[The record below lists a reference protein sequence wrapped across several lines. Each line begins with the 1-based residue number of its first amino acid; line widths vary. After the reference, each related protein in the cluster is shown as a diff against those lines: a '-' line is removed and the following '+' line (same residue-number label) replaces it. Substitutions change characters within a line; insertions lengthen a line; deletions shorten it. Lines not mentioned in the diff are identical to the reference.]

1 MIPNSEIVRVT
12 ESLNGRTYWRHYDA
26 STFLRNDLYM
36 DFLKSKEKQDQL
48 KRIWAVNMSQKWG
61 CDAETLYTK
70 CPDVCP
76 IFNTPLDYGL
86 GKNTV
91 IRNVSG
97 ENNDWFRPSV
107 DHIVAR
113 SNGGDSSDVNNMVV
127 ISLRANTLKSNLET
141 LEELDTLY
149 NGLKRLYFSDLKV

>member
-1 MIPNSEIVRVT
+1 MIAQEEIARVEEALAT
-12 ESLNGRTYWRHYDA
+12 RSYWRHYDA

-36 DFLKSKEKQDQL
+36 EFIKSKDKLSML
-48 KRIWAVNMSQKWG
+48 KKIWAINMSQKWG
-61 CDAETLYTK
+61 CDTEALWKK
-70 CPDVCP
+70 CPDRCP
-76 IFNTPLDYGL
+76 IFNTPLDYAL

-113 SNGGDSSDVNNMVV
+113 SRGGSTTDVNNMVV
-127 ISLRANTLKSNLET
+127 ISLRANTLKSNMET
-141 LEELDTLY
+141 VEELNTLY
-149 NGLKRLYFSDLKV
+149 EGLKRVYFS

>member
-1 MIPNSEIVRVT
+1 MIAKEEIARVNEALAT
-12 ESLNGRTYWRHYDA
+12 RNYWRHYDA

-36 DFLKSKEKQDQL
+36 EFLKSKDKQSML
-48 KRIWAVNMSQKWG
+48 KKIWAVNMSQKWG
-61 CDAETLYTK
+61 CDADALWKK

-76 IFNTPLDYGL
+76 IFNTPVDYGL

-113 SNGGDSSDVNNMVV
+113 SRGGSTTDVANMVV
-127 ISLRANTLKSNLET
+127 ISLRANTLKSNMET
-141 LEELDTLY
+141 VEELNTLY
-149 NGLKRLYFSDLKV
+149 EGLKRVYFS

>member
-1 MIPNSEIVRVT
+1 MIAREEIARVEET
-12 ESLNGRTYWRHYDA
+12 LASRTYWRHYDA
-26 STFLRNDLYM
+26 STYLRNELYM
-36 DFLKSKEKQDQL
+36 EFLKSKDKASTL
-48 KRIWAVNMSQKWG
+48 KKIWAVGMSQKWG
-61 CDAETLYTK
+61 CDAEALWKK

-113 SNGGDSSDVNNMVV
+113 SRGGDSSNVTNMVV
-127 ISLRANTLKSNLET
+127 ISLRANTLKNNLET
-141 LEELDTLY
+141 LEELNTLY
-149 NGLKRLYFSDLKV
+149 EGLKRLYFS

>member
-1 MIPNSEIVRVT
+1 ME
-12 ESLNGRTYWRHYDA
+12 
-26 STFLRNDLYM
+26 FLG
-36 DFLKSKEKQDQL
+36 SKDKQDML
-48 KRIWAVNMSQKWG
+48 KKIWAISMSQKWG
-61 CDAETLYTK
+61 CNADLLYKK
-70 CPDVCP
+70 CPNRCP

-97 ENNDWFRPSV
+97 ESNDWFRPSV
-107 DHIVAR
+107 DHIEAR
-113 SNGGDSSDVNNMVV
+113 SNGGSVNDVNNMVI

-149 NGLKRLYFSDLKV
+149 NGLKRVYFT

>member
-1 MIPNSEIVRVT
+1 MIAQEEIARVEEALGVR
-12 ESLNGRTYWRHYDA
+12 SYWRHYDA

-36 DFLKSKEKQDQL
+36 EFIKSKDKQSML
-48 KRIWAVNMSQKWG
+48 KKIWAVNMSQKWG
-61 CDAETLYTK
+61 CDAEALWNK
-70 CPDVCP
+70 CPDRCP
-76 IFNTPLDYGL
+76 IFDTPLDYAL

-113 SNGGDSSDVNNMVV
+113 SRGGSTTDVANMVV
-127 ISLRANTLKSNLET
+127 ISLRANTLKSNMET
-141 LEELDTLY
+141 VEELDGFY
-149 NGLKRLYFSDLKV
+149 QGMKKVYFV